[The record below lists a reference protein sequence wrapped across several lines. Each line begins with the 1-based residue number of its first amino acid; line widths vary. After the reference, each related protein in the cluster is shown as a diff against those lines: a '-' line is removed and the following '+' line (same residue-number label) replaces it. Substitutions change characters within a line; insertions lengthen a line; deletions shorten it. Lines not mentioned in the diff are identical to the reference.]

1 MPDVSIVLGVDGE
14 REFRNAIQNINSQI
28 KNFDSEMKALVSG
41 FDSLEDAESSASQ
54 RLDILG
60 RSMDAQKQKI
70 TTLSA
75 QYDRQVAKLRE
86 LQTAAEKASSAEYSS
101 QAEKEAA
108 ITKANNAY
116 NRQASVVNK
125 LSAQINQAT
134 AALNSME
141 KEFRD
146 VEQGADAAT
155 KSFQDTGEGVSGIG
169 AKLKGGLAVGAA
181 AITGL
186 IAGAQQLV
194 EVTMELGSDFS
205 RLEQNAKNAGIGLNS
220 AREELANLYALSGET
235 DSSVEALSN
244 LLSTGFDDN
253 GIAQAV
259 EALSGAVIKF
269 PDTLNLESL
278 ADGLQET
285 LATGT
290 ATGQFGELLDRLGI
304 GAENFSQQLA
314 GCSTEAERQQLVLE
328 TLAKAGLNDTYKEY
342 EKNNKA
348 MMDYRKSS
356 LELKQALSGTGE
368 AILPVFTTIN
378 KALTGLVEGFSS
390 LAGVFQEGGFGAVFD
405 VLLDGIKNFSSMLL
419 ENLPQI
425 AETGAEIIK
434 TIVLGI
440 IQAIPFLVQSI
451 PQILTALLGALGA
464 LTVGLLQAGIELGG
478 SLLSGI
484 GQALLAAGQY
494 IASAFQPVVAFFS
507 SAWEGIKAIFNG
519 VQSFF
524 ADIFSQAAQAVQ
536 SAWSS
541 ITSFFAGVWS
551 GIQAIFAVVQSVLGG
566 FFTAA
571 AQTVQSVWNG
581 VTSFFAGVWSGIQAI
596 FSVVQSVLG
605 GFFSGAA
612 NTIRSVWNGITSF
625 FSGVWNQIKGVF
637 SDVTSTFLS
646 IGRNI
651 VNGIKNGIANGWNS
665 LVSWLKGKLSG
676 MVDTVLSFF
685 GIHSPSRVFMEIGE
699 YLMEGLKEGIDTD
712 VAEKAMTK
720 RMKSLSGA
728 VSSAFQTIRKE
739 LLGDQEDL
747 NKSILKKGEE
757 AAELLNDKLVAKEEE
772 LAKRL
777 EETGLDEAT
786 KESLNAQL
794 SAVKEFRSEYEKA
807 LQDIQQSQESMAD
820 KLQEYGDLFE
830 TIKTETGSFIELGD
844 LQADIDAINRY
855 GDALESLKDRG
866 ISDSLLGEIT
876 GMSVDDALT
885 YTDQLLN
892 MTDDQ
897 YAKYMGLWEEKQ
909 KAADEIARK
918 FYQDEM
924 TALTEE
930 FTDKLPEEL
939 SGIKDDMRS
948 VGVNS
953 IQGMIDGIKS
963 MSGTL
968 AKAARQVVA
977 NAIAAMRAEADIHS
991 PSKKTRNL
999 IGVPMAEGVE
1009 VGFWDY
1015 MDNLK
1020 RTMANAVMA
1029 PVQTITRSDLYGATA
1044 GMVNGMAAVGA
1055 STGATQPIVIQ
1066 VNLSNKQIA
1075 EVLYDPLKQVG
1086 KQRGY

>member
-125 LSAQINQAT
+125 LSTQINQAT

-155 KSFQDTGEGVSGIG
+155 KSFQNAGDGASGIG

-356 LELKQALSGTGE
+356 LELKQALSGIGE
-368 AILPVFTTIN
+368 AILPIFTTIN

-390 LAGVFQEGGFGAVFD
+390 LASAFQEGGFGAVFD

-541 ITSFFAGVWS
+541 I
-551 GIQAIFAVVQSVLGG
+551 
-566 FFTAA
+566 
-571 AQTVQSVWNG
+571 
-581 VTSFFAGVWSGIQAI
+581 TSFFAGVWSGIQAI

-1029 PVQTITRSDLYGATA
+1029 PVQTITRADLYGATA

-1055 STGATQPIVIQ
+1055 STGATQPIIIQ